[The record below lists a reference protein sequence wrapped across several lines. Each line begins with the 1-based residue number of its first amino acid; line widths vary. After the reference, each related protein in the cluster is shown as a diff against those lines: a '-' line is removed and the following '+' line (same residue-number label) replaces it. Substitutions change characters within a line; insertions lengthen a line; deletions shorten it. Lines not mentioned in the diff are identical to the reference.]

1 MEPPRGVS
9 LFAWVKQELL
19 DSIARGEFVPDQPF
33 VTQREIVERF
43 GVSTTTAVRALNDLV
58 ADGVVVRRRGRG
70 TFVAPRAAARPVGRG
85 TGTIAYVSPDAGSG
99 HESVL
104 LSGLSAECGAQGLR
118 VTVEHTTGVDHEAQV
133 LRSLADGD
141 RAVDGIVFF
150 PRERSLAA
158 GTVEE
163 LRRAGTPIVLVDRH
177 FSGTPTDAVL
187 FDDDAVG
194 YDVTTAMIARG
205 HQRLAVLW
213 SEVEVTSVRDRL
225 AGHRRALREHGLQE
239 MPERSALRSYTA
251 LGAEARRERLREWL
265 DSPLRPTAL
274 IGGNAPTVALAVGDL
289 LALDTGFTGSL
300 EMASMDESLTF
311 DQVSPLAV
319 VAARLPTR
327 AMGRE
332 AAQLVHARLD
342 GDDAPPRH
350 VVLPAQ
356 VHLADRGRNTLGVI
370 GASSPSG
377 DHVRPI
383 AR

>member
-1 MEPPRGVS
+1 MEPPPGVS

-43 GVSTTTAVRALNDLV
+43 GVSTTTAIRALNDLV

-70 TFVAPRAAARPVGRG
+70 TFVAPRAARPARGA
-85 TGTIAYVSPDAGSG
+85 TGTIAYVSPDAGSN

-104 LSGLSAECGAQGLR
+104 LSGLSAECSALGLR
-118 VTVEHTTGVDHEAQV
+118 VAVEHTTGVEHEPQV
-133 LRSLADGD
+133 LRSLVAGE

-163 LRRAGTPIVLVDRH
+163 LRRGGTPVVLVDRY
-177 FSGTPTDAVL
+177 FPGTPTDAVL

-194 YDVTTAMIARG
+194 YDVTAAMIARG

-225 AGHRRALREHGLQE
+225 AGHRRALRRYGLQE
-239 MPERSALRSYTA
+239 MPERSALRTFTG
-251 LGAEARRERLREWL
+251 LGADARRERLREWL
-265 DSPLRPTAL
+265 DSPQRPTAL
-274 IGGNAPTVALAVGDL
+274 IGGNAPTVALVVSDL
-289 LALDTGFTGSL
+289 LAMETGFTGSL

-311 DQVSPLAV
+311 DEVSPLAI
-319 VAARLPTR
+319 VAAGLPTR
-327 AMGRE
+327 AMGST
-332 AAQLVHARLD
+332 AARLVHARLD
-342 GDDAPPRH
+342 GDIAPPRH
-350 VVLPAQ
+350 VVLPAE
-356 VHLADRGRNTLGVI
+356 VHTANRGRNTLGVI
-370 GASSPSG
+370 GA
-377 DHVRPI
+377 RP
-383 AR
+383 